1 MRERGGVNLKLRSAP
16 LDGDDGAALLAS
28 FASEIADLYPGW
40 TPSSGPSADPAEFVP
55 PDGLFVI
62 AYDGELAV
70 GCGSYKRIAPSFA
83 EIKRLFVVPE
93 YRRGS
98 VAQQIL
104 DHLERA
110 ARDAGF
116 GTVRLDTGNRQP
128 AAVGLFTTNGYR
140 PIDDYNGNPF
150 ASYWFE
156 KPLNAGG

>member
-1 MRERGGVNLKLRSAP
+1 MNLELRPAW
-16 LDGDDGAALLAS
+16 LDGDDGGDLLAA
-28 FASEIADLYPGW
+28 FAREIADLYPGW
-40 TPSSGPSADPAEFVP
+40 TPSSGPSADPTEFVP

-70 GCGSYKRIAPSFA
+70 GCGGYKRIEPSFA

-98 VAQQIL
+98 VARQIL
-104 DHLERA
+104 DHLECA

-116 GTVRLDTGNRQP
+116 GTVRLDTGNRQS
-128 AAVGLFTTNGYR
+128 AAVSLFTSNGYR

-156 KPLNAGG
+156 KRLVI